1 MEITMGSETERQDPT
16 PWQAG
21 FADGLTGRRSPSENQ
36 RAYRSGYIAGSAR
49 RISRRTMMAVALAT
63 LVAPNRDAL
72 AALEPDPIFAAI
84 ERHRQAWETLKSAPH
99 DDDQMRLHEA
109 VLIAESEVVN
119 IRPTTTAGV
128 VALRTYH
135 REHRYRERTYPT
147 PYPGGYSNWGKG

>member
-1 MEITMGSETERQDPT
+1 MGSETERQDPKR
-16 PWQAG
+16 WQAG

-63 LVAPNRDAL
+63 LVAPNRGVL
-72 AALEPDPIFAAI
+72 AAPEPDPIFAAI
-84 ERHRQAWETLKSAPH
+84 EHHRQAWETLISAPL

-109 VLIAESEVVN
+109 VLEAESEVVN
-119 IRPTTTAGV
+119 IRPTTTAGT

-147 PYPGGYSNWGKG
+147 PPPEYGYGGKG

>member
-1 MEITMGSETERQDPT
+1 MGSETECQDPT
-16 PWQAG
+16 PWQVG
-21 FADGLTGRRSPSENQ
+21 FDDGLTGRRSPSENQ

-49 RISRRTMMAVALAT
+49 RISRRTMMAAALAT
-63 LVAPNRDAL
+63 LVAPRRGAL
-72 AALEPDPIFAAI
+72 AAPEPDPIFAAI
-84 ERHRQAWETLKSAPH
+84 ERHRQAWETLKSAPN

-135 REHRYRERTYPT
+135 REQRYRERTYPT